1 MALVV
6 LLRGVN
12 VGGHRTFRPSV
23 LAKTLGFDAVSI
35 GAAGTFV
42 IRKPVA
48 RMKIRSEFS
57 RRLPFDADVMIC
69 DGSEIL
75 RLASADPFAGQPSGP
90 AILQFAGVMAKRKPL
105 PALPLI
111 MPPAGAW
118 SLKIVS
124 AHGRIVLGVCRR
136 EMKAI
141 AYLGQLE
148 KIVGVPVT
156 TRSWNTI
163 LTIARALK
171 AGATMAPEGDDG
183 DGSARSI

>member
-1 MALVV
+1 
-6 LLRGVN
+6 
-12 VGGHRTFRPSV
+12 
-23 LAKTLGFDAVSI
+23 LAKTLSFDAVSI

-42 IRKPVA
+42 IRKPVP
-48 RMKIRSEFS
+48 RTKIREEIS

-75 RLASADPFAGQPSGP
+75 RLASAAPFAGQPSGP
-90 AILQFAGVMAKRKPL
+90 AILQFAGVMAKRRHL
-105 PALPLI
+105 PAVPLI
-111 MPPAGAW
+111 MPPSGAW
-118 SLKIVS
+118 SLKIIGVY
-124 AHGRIVLGVCRR
+124 GRIVLGVCRR

-163 LTIARALK
+163 LTIARTLK
-171 AGATMAPEGDDG
+171 GRATMAPEGDDG
-183 DGSARSI
+183 DRSARSI

>member
-12 VGGHRTFRPSV
+12 VGGHRTFRPSA

-48 RMKIRSEFS
+48 RMKVRAEFA

-90 AILQFAGVMAKRKPL
+90 AILQFAGVMGKRKHL
-105 PALPLI
+105 PAVPLV

-118 SLKIVS
+118 SLRIVS
-124 AHGRIVLGVCRR
+124 VHGRMFLGVCRR

-163 LTIARALK
+163 LTIARTLRG
-171 AGATMAPEGDDG
+171 GATMAPEGDDG

>member
-23 LAKTLGFDAVSI
+23 MAKTLSLDAISI

-48 RMKIRSEFS
+48 RMKLRAEIA
-57 RRLPFDADVMIC
+57 RRLPFEADVMIC
-69 DGSEIL
+69 EGSEIVQ
-75 RLASADPFAGQPSGP
+75 LASADPFAGHPSGP
-90 AILQFAGVMAKRKPL
+90 AILQFAGVMAKRKQL
-105 PALPLI
+105 PAVPLV

-118 SLKIVS
+118 KLKIVGV
-124 AHGRIVLGVCRR
+124 HGRIVLGVCRR

-141 AYLGQLE
+141 GYLGQLD

-163 LTIARALK
+163 LTIARTLK
-171 AGATMAPEGDDG
+171 GGATMAPEGDDG

>member
-23 LAKTLGFDAVSI
+23 LAKTLGLDAVSI

-48 RMKIRSEFS
+48 RTKIRWEFS
-57 RRLPFDADVMIC
+57 RRLPFDTDVMIC

-75 RLASADPFAGQPSGP
+75 RLASADPFAGQPFGP
-90 AILQFAGVMAKRKPL
+90 AILQFAGVMAKRRHL
-105 PALPLI
+105 PAMPLI
-111 MPPAGAW
+111 MPPTGAW
-118 SLKIVS
+118 GLKIVS
-124 AHGRIVLGVCRR
+124 VHGRIILGVCRR

-141 AYLGQLE
+141 AYLGQLD

-163 LTIARALK
+163 LTIARTLK
-171 AGATMAPEGDDG
+171 GGATMTPEGDHG

>member
-12 VGGHRTFRPSV
+12 VGGHKTFRPSV
-23 LAKTLGFDAVSI
+23 MAKTLNCEAINI

-48 RMKIRSEFS
+48 RMKIRADIA
-57 RRLPFDADVMIC
+57 RRLPFEAEVMIC
-69 DGSEIL
+69 EGSEIL
-75 RLASADPFAGQPSGP
+75 RLVSARPFSGQPSGP
-90 AILQFAGVMAKRKPL
+90 AILQFAGVMAKRKQLRSVPL
-105 PALPLI
+105 V

-118 SLKIVS
+118 SLKIVGV
-124 AHGRIVLGVCRR
+124 HGRIVLGVCRR
-136 EMKAI
+136 EMNAI

-148 KIVGVPVT
+148 KIIGVPVT

-163 LTIARALK
+163 LAIARTLK
-171 AGATMAPEGDDG
+171 GGSTMAPEGDNG